1 MSRLHDLVEGLIDR
15 GAPLLH
21 VVRDTGEPDPGE
33 QGKGGEAAGHG
44 PVVVMIHGIASS
56 SSTFTY
62 VMPLIEPTH
71 RVIAIDLLGFGSS
84 PRPEHAEYTLEEHV
98 AAVAHTIR
106 SLRLH
111 EPFILVGHSLGCL
124 IATRYAATHGSH
136 LAKLVLVSPPV
147 YLSPSEIGDPLTR
160 LKMTGY
166 LQAYQYLRANKEF
179 TLAHAALVSR
189 LLPIEH
195 VMEITEDTWTPFV
208 KSLEHCI
215 ESQTVV
221 SDLARVD
228 HPVEVVYGRFDEFL
242 VPENVAIIGRM
253 RGVTTHVVNASDH
266 VIRKPMAR
274 VVAKA
279 IDAPA

>member
-1 MSRLHDLVEGLIDR
+1 MSRLHDLVEGLIDQR
-15 GAPLLH
+15 APLLH
-21 VVRDTGEPDPGE
+21 VVRDTGEPAPGVH
-33 QGKGGEAAGHG
+33 GKSGEPVNPG

-71 RVIAIDLLGFGSS
+71 RVIAIDLLGFGAS

-106 SLRLH
+106 SLRLR

-179 TLAHAALVSR
+179 TMAHAALVSR

-195 VMEITEDTWTPFV
+195 VMEITEETWTPFV

-228 HPVEVVYGRFDEFL
+228 RPVEVVYGRFDEFL

-279 IDAPA
+279 IDTPT